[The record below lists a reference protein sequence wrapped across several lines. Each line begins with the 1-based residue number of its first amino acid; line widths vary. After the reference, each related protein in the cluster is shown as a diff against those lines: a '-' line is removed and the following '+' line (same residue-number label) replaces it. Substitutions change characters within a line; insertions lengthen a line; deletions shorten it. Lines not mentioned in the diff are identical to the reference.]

1 MQTSTVSHQQPV
13 TTAPGAVS
21 VVIVSDYGA
30 DPQSA
35 REDLRGTL
43 RALRAQSHVA
53 DVEFLLVDTP
63 AGLEAVPAAV
73 TSELPGL
80 RLVAAPVPSAEGLK
94 NVGVARSQ
102 GEIVIVLDADCE
114 PAPGWLSAATAALTA
129 DDRYAAVS
137 GKTLYRQQ
145 NLIARLCGL
154 FTRGYLD
161 PGASSEEALSLS
173 GNNAAY
179 RRSALLR
186 CPFPEDAGPFA
197 GRSNAPRFRE
207 AGRAVRFCPE
217 MLVFHAYDGW
227 AIERDIRRHLG
238 RSCIHSRLVE
248 PALPFARA
256 ARWGALSIPFFVAA
270 RTVYDWQLCWR
281 VHSRYGVRTP
291 EVPVAMAFALAL
303 RVLELPGML
312 DAVLNRPVPRTHYR

>member
-1 MQTSTVSHQQPV
+1 MRPPRAIDESAVPSV
-13 TTAPGAVS
+13 AAVS
-21 VVIVSDYGA
+21 VVIVSDYAA

-35 REDLRGTL
+35 GEDLRRTL
-43 RALRAQSHVA
+43 RALRDQCHRAE
-53 DVEFLLVDTP
+53 VEFLLVDTP
-63 AGLEAVPAAV
+63 EGLESLPPSV
-73 TSELPGL
+73 TSELPGI
-80 RLVAAPVPSAEGLK
+80 RLLAASAPSAEGLK

-114 PAPGWLSAATAALTA
+114 PAAGWLAAAVAALTA

-161 PGASSEEALSLS
+161 PGASSETALSLA
-173 GNNAAY
+173 GNNASY
-179 RRSALLR
+179 RRAALLR

-197 GRSNAPRFRE
+197 GRIHAQRFRD
-207 AGRAVRFCPE
+207 AGQAVGFCPE

-248 PALPFARA
+248 PGLPFARA
-256 ARWGALSIPFFVAA
+256 ARWGAPSIPFFVAA
-270 RTVYDWQLCWR
+270 RTVYDWRVCWR
-281 VHSRYGVRTP
+281 VHSRYGVKTR
-291 EVPVAMAFALAL
+291 EIPVAMAFALAL

-312 DAVLNRPVPRTHYR
+312 DAVLNRSVPRTHYR

>member
-1 MQTSTVSHQQPV
+1 MQTSAVSHQRPA
-13 TTAPGAVS
+13 TTSAAAVS
-21 VVIVSDYGA
+21 VVIVSDYAA
-30 DPQSA
+30 DPQTA
-35 REDLRGTL
+35 GEDLRRTL
-43 RALRAQSHVA
+43 RALRNQSHRA
-53 DVEFLLVDTP
+53 DIEFLLVDTP
-63 AGLEAVPAAV
+63 EGLEALPDAAM
-73 TSELPGL
+73 SELPGV

-94 NVGVARSQ
+94 NAGVAQSR
-102 GEIVIVLDADCE
+102 GEMVIVLDADCE
-114 PAPGWLSAATAALTA
+114 PAPGWLSAAIAALTT

-145 NLIARLCGL
+145 NLVARLCGL

-179 RRSALLR
+179 RRAALLR

-197 GRSNAPRFRE
+197 GRIHAQRFRD
-207 AGRAVRFCPE
+207 AGMAARFCPE

-256 ARWGALSIPFFVAA
+256 ARWGALSIPFFLAA
-270 RTVYDWQLCWR
+270 RTVYDWRLCWR
-281 VHSRYGVRTP
+281 VHSRYGVRTR

-303 RVLELPGML
+303 RALELPGML